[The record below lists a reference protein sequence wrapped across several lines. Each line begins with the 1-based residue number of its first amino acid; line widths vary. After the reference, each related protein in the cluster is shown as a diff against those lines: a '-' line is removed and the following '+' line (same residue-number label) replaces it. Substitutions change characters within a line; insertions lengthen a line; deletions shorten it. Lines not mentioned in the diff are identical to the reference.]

1 MYDIIIVGARCAGAP
16 TAMLLARMGYRTLL
30 VDRTKFPSDIIS
42 THLIWQT
49 GTAHLKR
56 WGTSRTRRGFQLPV
70 DFQGHLRFRRLC
82 PEGLG
87 NRLEIWWDDSG
98 KKNHSITGASVFSIC
113 SWPSF

>member
-1 MYDIIIVGARCAGAP
+1 MPRVAPLDADPLPSDLILYSEHFHACAILP
-16 TAMLLARMGYRTLL
+16 RMGYRTLL

-87 NRLEIWWDDSG
+87 AGRERGD
-98 KKNHSITGASVFSIC
+98 
-113 SWPSF
+113 